1 MRRMLWQVP
10 YTLLLMLCST
20 VGEARAQEITPRCP
34 APSTT
39 ILLNMMRHTPGAV
52 IRELRGDEAT
62 VAIGIFNLLPPVGDE
77 RDDRFYIALLP
88 GAPFAHLL
96 VASHGCIENG
106 AVVDIHTAAV
116 IENAAKKTGAG
127 IAL

>member
-1 MRRMLWQVP
+1 MRRMLWQVS
-10 YTLLLMLCST
+10 YALLLMLCSI

-77 RDDRFYIALLP
+77 RGDRFYIALLP
-88 GAPFAHLL
+88 GAPLAHLL

-116 IENAAKKTGAG
+116 IENAAKKVGAG
-127 IAL
+127 ISL